1 MQKMD
6 FVQQLH
12 AWIAGEASQGRFMMV
27 AGTLLSIAAFLIL
40 RSENALLRGMLV
52 PLALLVAMNL
62 GYGYVLVSRPT
73 TSLKVEAAYRQNQTQ
88 AVERE
93 LNKARKDEQYYKSAR
108 PVWALL
114 TAVSVLLFFVFSGNY
129 YRGLSMGLT
138 AMFLGALLI
147 DSFLHNRLL
156 VYIDALQHLV

>member
-1 MQKMD
+1 MD

-12 AWIAGEASQGRFMMV
+12 AWIAGETAQGRIMVV
-27 AGTLLSIAAFLIL
+27 AGILLSIAAVLIL
-40 RSENALLRGMLV
+40 RSENVLLRGLLV

-62 GYGYVLVSRPT
+62 GYGYVLVSRPA
-73 TSLKVEAAYRQNQTQ
+73 TSLKVEAAYRQSQTQ
-88 AVERE
+88 TVERE
-93 LNKARKDEQYYKSAR
+93 LNKARKDERYYKSAR

-129 YRGLSMGLT
+129 CRGLSMGLT
-138 AMFLGALLI
+138 AMFFGALLI

-156 VYIDALQHLV
+156 AYIDALQHLV